1 MAPME
6 SLKCSRE
13 VHSELMKESFPMV
26 QNGVSEGLGTFGSHE
41 GQGGSAR
48 NSNDMPV
55 HLTIATQKEA
65 FKRPIGGGG
74 KNLEKIKNESRA
86 HIDVEGQT
94 SFKIDWN
101 DCPFADYR
109 KAGANQ
115 HATIFRG
122 IEDDIAATL
131 KVSVEIACWYECCNR

>member
-65 FKRPIGGGG
+65 FKRLIGRGG

-101 DCPFADYR
+101 DCPFCRLQTGRGNSACY
-109 KAGANQ
+109 
-115 HATIFRG
+115 HFRR
-122 IEDDIAATL
+122 
-131 KVSVEIACWYECCNR
+131 N